1 MTLQTQSKTSR
12 FRNRFSRL
20 ILGTALLISILT
32 AGTVEAQEKRI
43 LLVGDSWVAQAWAA
57 GAFQTALANK
67 GLSDFGVEG
76 GSTTIGGSTAAQW
89 ATTPYLDLITAKI
102 NAHPTIDI
110 FHLSMGGNDFL
121 GAPNGID
128 LATLANQ
135 MISNQTTVVNH
146 IRSLKPNAK
155 ITIGTYDYT
164 PGGENN
170 AGQAVL
176 AALAIN
182 AASSIPD
189 CYVLNQLG
197 ALHSL
202 LGFSGLFAAGTTPM
216 PGNWPTYQPLQ
227 GGDPTLGGDPAAW
240 ADSIHPTSAS
250 YVVLAEHAID
260 TYYRSWLIR
269 AAAVPALNP
278 LSAFVL
284 LGVIGSLGYLRLKTR
299 KG

>member
-1 MTLQTQSKTSR
+1 MTLQSPFKAPL
-12 FRNRFSRL
+12 FRNRSARF
-20 ILGTALLISILT
+20 ILGSALLVSILM
-32 AGTVEAQEKRI
+32 AGTVQAQEKRI

-89 ATTPYLDLITAKI
+89 ATAPYLALITAKI

-121 GAPNGID
+121 GAPGGID

-135 MISNQTTVVNH
+135 MISNQITVVNH

-182 AASSIPD
+182 AASSIAD

-202 LGFSGLFAAGTTPM
+202 LGFGGLFAPGTTPM
-216 PGNWPTYQPLQ
+216 PGNWPAYQPLQ
-227 GGDPTLGGDPAAW
+227 GGDPALGGDPAAW

-260 TYYRSWLIR
+260 TYYRSWLTR

-284 LGVIGSLGYLRLKTR
+284 LSFIGSLGYLRLKTR